1 MDLRRTIVEFSL
13 NHPKRVTGVMVA
25 LTLALAALIP
35 LIRVDTDP
43 ENMLSEEEA
52 VRVFHDQTKKDFV
65 LNDIVV
71 VGVVNNKDPNGVFNP
86 ASLRRIH
93 ELTEYAKTLQWPSPQ
108 DPNVTIGV
116 VEVDLLAPSV
126 VDHIS
131 QGGPGVIRFEW
142 LMPEPPQTQAE
153 ALAIRDKA
161 LSNPLLKDTVV
172 SGDGKAI
179 SLYLPLTSK
188 DLSYRVYQA
197 LNRQIAT
204 FTGDEEYHITGLPVA
219 EDTFGYEMFIQMAIS
234 APLAM
239 VTIFVLMLI
248 FFRKLVLVISP
259 MIIAMVTVLST
270 MGLLIGLGFP
280 VHIMSSMI
288 PIFLMPIAV
297 VDSVHILSEFFD
309 RYTKEKG
316 RRQTTVEVMGALFMP
331 MLYTSLTSAAG
342 FASLALTPI
351 PPVQVFGIFVAV
363 GILLAWVFTITFVP
377 AYIMFLNE
385 KKLEHF
391 GAAAVHEEKG
401 TWLTHLLHGT
411 GRLTYRGAKPILA
424 ATVVAAAVAVYGI
437 TQVQINDN
445 PIKWFARSHPIR
457 QADRELN
464 QHFAGTYMA
473 YLVLEDKSDPNV
485 TAEYVGDVRKQ
496 LLQKTEELAADQ
508 PQARQVLAVAD
519 KLIVDSASTQ
529 MAKAAFLDKLAEQAR
544 ARQESAGPDTADLW
558 YELADFF
565 ELQQEQ
571 LKLFKQPE
579 ALRYM
584 ATLEDHLEATGLV
597 GKSNSVA
604 DIVKKVYQ
612 ELIDGKPESYRI
624 PDTSAA
630 VAQSLLQFQSSHR
643 PEDLWHFVT
652 NDLDKANIWLQL
664 KSGDNKDMERV
675 VTAVEE
681 FFRTTPPP
689 VPLDHNW
696 AGLTYINIV
705 WQQKMVWG
713 MLQSL
718 LGSFLIV
725 FVMMALMFRSVLWG
739 LVCMIPLSITI
750 LVIYGLIG
758 LVGKDY
764 DMPVAVLSALTLGM
778 AVDFAIHFLE
788 RARVSYRE
796 SGSWQ
801 ASAAEMFGEPA
812 RAISRNV
819 LVIAIGFLPLLA
831 APLVPYKTVGIFL
844 CAIMALSGAVTL
856 LVLPAILRVAEGQMF
871 KPAAAL
877 RSSTCD
883 CAYCAV
889 LSSAA
894 VILVTLNVQQYWGF
908 RWSALLVVSLIA
920 VPALTLTCRL
930 LSRRQAC
937 RATESQGIDS
947 ITAGGSGKQQL
958 ADGSPA

>member
-1 MDLRRTIVEFSL
+1 MDIKRRIVEFSL
-13 NHPKRVTGVMVA
+13 DHYKLVTAVMVIF
-25 LTLALAALIP
+25 TVVCAAFIP
-35 LIRVDTDP
+35 LIKVDTDP
-43 ENMLSEEEA
+43 ENMLSEDEA
-52 VRVFHDQTKKDFV
+52 VRVFHHQTKEDFV

-71 VGVVNNKDPNGVFNP
+71 VGVVNNEDPNGVFNP
-86 ASLRRIH
+86 QSLARIY
-93 ELTEYAKTLQWPSPQ
+93 ELTEYAKTLQWPSPE
-108 DPNVTIGV
+108 DPNQTIGV
-116 VEVDLLAPSV
+116 VEVDLLAPSM

-153 ALAIRDKA
+153 ALAVRDKA

-172 SGDGKAI
+172 SGDGHAI

-188 DLSYRVYQA
+188 DLSHRVYKE
-197 LNRQIAT
+197 LNKKIAT
-204 FTGDEEYHITGLPVA
+204 FSGDEQYHITGLPVA
-219 EDTFGYEMFIQMAIS
+219 EDTFGYEMFLQMAIS

-239 VTIFVLMLI
+239 LTIFILMLI
-248 FFRKLVLVISP
+248 FFRKLLLIISP

-270 MGLLIGLGFP
+270 MGLLIGFGFP

-316 RRQTTVEVMGALFMP
+316 RRQTTVEVMNALFVP

-351 PPVQVFGIFVAV
+351 PPVQVFGIFVAI
-363 GILLAWVFTITFVP
+363 GIMIAWVFTVTFVP

-385 KKLEHF
+385 KGLENF
-391 GAAAVHEEKG
+391 GAATVHEEKQ
-401 TWLTHLLHGT
+401 TWLTRLLHGT
-411 GRLTYRGAKPILA
+411 GRLTYTGAKPILIGI
-424 ATVVAAAVAVYGI
+424 VVVGVIAVYGI
-437 TQVQINDN
+437 TQVNINDN
-445 PIKWFARSHPIR
+445 PIKWFAKSHPIR
-457 QADRELN
+457 RADTELN

-473 YLVLEDKSDPNV
+473 YLVLADASDPNV
-485 TAEYVGDVRKQ
+485 TVEYVSDLRER
-496 LLQKTEELAADQ
+496 LRAKTEELATDMPKAKDVFEQ
-508 PQARQVLAVAD
+508 AD
-519 KLIVDSASTQ
+519 KILVDNASNQ
-529 MAKAAFLDKLAEQAR
+529 VSKAAFLEKLSEYAEQ
-544 ARQESAGPDTADLW
+544 QEASAPEGTADVW

-565 ELQQEQ
+565 ELQKEQ

-579 ALRYM
+579 ALRYV
-584 ATLEDHLEATGLV
+584 ADLEDHLEATGLV

-612 ELIDGKPESYRI
+612 ELIDGKPENYRI
-624 PDTSAA
+624 PDSSAA
-630 VAQSLLQFQSSHR
+630 VAQSLLQFQSSHT
-643 PEDLWHFVT
+643 PDDLWHFVT
-652 NDLDKANIWLQL
+652 SDLDKANIWLQL

-675 VTAVEE
+675 VAAVEQY
-681 FFRTTPPP
+681 FKTTPPP
-689 VPLDHNW
+689 MPIEHDW

-718 LGSFLIV
+718 LGSFIIV
-725 FVMMALMFRSVLWG
+725 FIMMAIMFRSVLWG
-739 LVCMIPLSITI
+739 LVCMVPLSITI

-788 RARVSYRE
+788 RARGTYTQT
-796 SGSWQ
+796 GSWK

-844 CAIMALSGAVTL
+844 CAIMALSGLVTL
-856 LVLPAILRVAEGQMF
+856 MVLPAILTVAEKRLF
-871 KPAAAL
+871 KPATAPQ
-877 RSSTCD
+877 SMPCS
-883 CAYCAV
+883 CAFCFVISLASVV
-889 LSSAA
+889 L
-894 VILVTLNVQQYWGF
+894 VLLNVYQFGKMGF
-908 RWSALLVVSLIA
+908 NSLMWISIIA
-920 VPALTLTCRL
+920 VPVLAVTCGA

-937 RATESQGIDS
+937 RTVQAQQTKA
-947 ITAGGSGKQQL
+947 ITA
-958 ADGSPA
+958 